1 MAAQGFPDRQA
12 EKTKNPRRVRGG
24 QKIASIERAGESW
37 AGQRWLRLVETGSEP
52 AVQAEGLSY
61 ATLGQT
67 RSVSFASGV
76 LVALVQGRAPRA
88 YRVTIAIEAFAPE
101 LWERTLTAMGD
112 HSRYAAK
119 LLAGELP
126 PSIEELF
133 APQGVHL
140 HPSAPGELRVSCTC
154 DRGRSEPGA
163 WCKHVACA
171 ALVTADRLAENPWI
185 IFTLRGIDR
194 EEILEHLRHARLT
207 PASSDGSAPVYS
219 PHVAALDALAKTP
232 LEASLGHFWEPA
244 GPIEHLNLTPE
255 PPPVSHPLLR
265 RLGQSPFEQSR
276 FPLVGLLATC
286 YDVVSGRV
294 LSEAIGRG
302 EGPDDGVVPASG
314 DDEPWDDEADQ
325 G

>member
-1 MAAQGFPDRQA
+1 MAAQGFPDRPV

-24 QKIASIERAGESW
+24 QKIASTERAGESW

-52 AVQAEGLSY
+52 SAQAEGLSY

-67 RSVSFASGV
+67 RSVSFASGA

-88 YRVTIAIEAFAPE
+88 YRVTIAIDAFPAD
-101 LWERTLTAMGD
+101 LWERTLSAMGD

-119 LLAGELP
+119 LLSGELP
-126 PSIEELF
+126 PSIDELF

-140 HPSAPGELRVSCTC
+140 HPSGPGELRVSCTC
-154 DRGRSEPGA
+154 DRGRAEQGI

-194 EEILEHLRHARLT
+194 EEILEHLRHARLA
-207 PASSDGSAPVYS
+207 PGSSDGSAPVYS
-219 PHVAALDALAKTP
+219 PHVAALDVLAKTP

-255 PPPVSHPLLR
+255 PPSVSHPLLR

-286 YDVVSGRV
+286 YDVVSERV
-294 LSEAIGRG
+294 LSESAARG
-302 EGPDDGVVPASG
+302 EGA
-314 DDEPWDDEADQ
+314 DDEIPDSSVESVWDGE
-325 G
+325 GGEG